1 MMIAVVIDANRCR
14 HEFLTWRQAEA
25 FADAV
30 GMSVAL
36 MPEVID
42 VVRLLAGVTTKC
54 GVIVRGG
61 AERPTLKWV
70 QHKDTFTAPRIPVVN
85 VGADWL
91 DHELIP
97 LLDSVLVP
105 LLDSVLIKEV

>member
-1 MMIAVVIDANRCR
+1 MMIAVVIDTNRRR
-14 HEFLTWRQAEA
+14 HEFATWAQAEA

-70 QHKDTFTAPRIPVVN
+70 QHEHRFTTPHVPVVN

-97 LLDSVLVP
+97 LVDSVLIP

>member
-25 FADAV
+25 FADAI
-30 GMSVAL
+30 GMRAVL

-42 VVRLLAGVTTKC
+42 VVRRLADAVTKC
-54 GVIVRGG
+54 GVIVTTTADPPFLR
-61 AERPTLKWV
+61 RV
-70 QHKDTFTAPRIPVVN
+70 QYKDMFTTPRISVVN

-97 LLDSVLVP
+97 LLDSVLT
-105 LLDSVLIKEV
+105 KEV

>member
-1 MMIAVVIDANRCR
+1 MIAVVIDANRCR
-14 HEFLTWRQAEA
+14 HEFATWAQAQA

-36 MPEVID
+36 MSDVRD
-42 VVRLLAGVTTKC
+42 VVLRLAGATTKC
-54 GVIVRGG
+54 GVIVTDSD
-61 AERPTLKWV
+61 ECPTRKWV
-70 QHKDTFTAPRIPVVN
+70 QYKDMVTAPSIPVVN

-97 LLDSVLVP
+97 LLDSVLIP
-105 LLDSVLIKEV
+105 LLDSVLTKEV

>member
-1 MMIAVVIDANRCR
+1 MNVAVVLDDNRRR
-14 HEFLTWRQAEA
+14 HEFATWAQAEA

-42 VVRLLAGVTTKC
+42 VVRRLAGATTKC

-70 QHKDTFTAPRIPVVN
+70 QYKHRFTTPRIPVVN

-97 LLDSVLVP
+97 LLDSVL
-105 LLDSVLIKEV
+105 IKEV

>member
-14 HEFLTWRQAEA
+14 HEFATWAQAEA

-30 GMSVAL
+30 GMSVVL

-42 VVRLLAGVTTKC
+42 VVRRLAGATTKC
-54 GVIVRGG
+54 GVLVIGG
-61 AERPTLKWV
+61 AEYPALRWV
-70 QHKDTFTAPRIPVVN
+70 QYKDRFTAPRIPVVN

-97 LLDSVLVP
+97 LLDSVLIP
-105 LLDSVLIKEV
+105 LLDSVLTKEV

>member
-14 HEFLTWRQAEA
+14 HEFATWAQAEA

-36 MPEVID
+36 MSDVRD
-42 VVRLLAGVTTKC
+42 VVRRLAGATTKC
-54 GVIVRGG
+54 GVIVTDSD
-61 AERPTLKWV
+61 ECPTRKWV
-70 QHKDTFTAPRIPVVN
+70 QHEHRFTTPRIPVVN

-97 LLDSVLVP
+97 LLDSVLT
-105 LLDSVLIKEV
+105 KEV